1 MSQTSYPLNIAVA
14 KVGQLAD
21 IGNNDIVTK
30 VHQTLK
36 VPFGTLVSIGP
47 SVEEG
52 KIPALATDVTANAV
66 GFVVAA
72 QDQESLADAGIPGV
86 PALKPFNVLKKGRI
100 WARCEDPA
108 NFTQGL
114 QASIRF
120 AGTGNDG
127 DVVCTPVSMETAL
140 LPNSRL
146 LEVNAAL
153 GIVLVEVNLV

>member
-1 MSQTSYPLNIAVA
+1 MQLTYPQAIAVA

-36 VPFGTLVSIGP
+36 VPFGTLISLGA
-47 SVEEG
+47 SKEEG

-72 QDQESLADAGIPGV
+72 QDQESLSDAGIPGV
-86 PALKPFNVLKKGRI
+86 PALKPFNALKKGRI
-100 WARCEDPA
+100 WARCEDVE
-108 NFTQGL
+108 NFTEGL
-114 QASIRF
+114 QVSIRY
-120 AGTGNDG
+120 AGTGNGG

-140 LPNSRL
+140 LPNSRI
-146 LEVNAAL
+146 LEVDAAL
-153 GIVLVEVNLV
+153 DLALVEVNLV